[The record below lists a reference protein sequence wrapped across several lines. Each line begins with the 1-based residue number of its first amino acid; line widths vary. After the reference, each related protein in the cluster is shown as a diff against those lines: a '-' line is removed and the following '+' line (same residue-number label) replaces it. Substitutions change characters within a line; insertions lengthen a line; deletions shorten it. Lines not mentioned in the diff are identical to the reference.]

1 MYKYLGNTGIKMY
14 ELLNYFSWF
23 VLFATNLL
31 VIKSKSSF
39 LSNASLRTIER
50 SRLKYQYSFL
60 CNTKFY
66 AVVELVLISLVQYA
80 FTIPLNDIFGDIVN
94 TGTNYFGLLFFS
106 PIMLL
111 FFFYLVKI
119 APFKQLDMITPAY
132 ASSLIII
139 KIACFC
145 AGCCNGF
152 EWEKGLYNAVD
163 DRYEFPVQLVE
174 AALALIIFIFLLWF
188 RKRAKEGTM
197 FPIYLILYS
206 GTRFFSEFLRHE
218 EEVLWIFK
226 TYHLLCIGGVILGI
240 IELILVQKYK
250 ERINAFYKNKSEKR
264 KKKAR
269 IKF

>member
-1 MYKYLGNTGIKMY
+1 MYKYLGNTEILMY
-14 ELLNYFSWF
+14 DILSLFSGLVLL
-23 VLFATNLL
+23 VTNLTTL
-31 VIKSKSSF
+31 KNKSDF
-39 LSNASLRTIER
+39 LSNISIISMNKLQSKPRYRTICNPKFFAFLEIVFI
-50 SRLKYQYSFL
+50 SF
-60 CNTKFY
+60 
-66 AVVELVLISLVQYA
+66 VQYA
-80 FTIPLNDIFGDIVN
+80 FTAILNMNFGKLVK
-94 TGTNYFGLLFFS
+94 TGGNYFATVLFY
-106 PIMLL
+106 PLILMI
-111 FFFYLVKI
+111 FFYVVKI
-119 APFKQLDMITPAY
+119 SPLKQMDMITPSYPIA
-132 ASSLIII
+132 LFFV

-197 FPIYLILYS
+197 FPVYLIVYS

>member
-1 MYKYLGNTGIKMY
+1 MYKYLGNTDIKMY
-14 ELLNYFSWF
+14 DIFNFVSIIALLIMNMS
-23 VLFATNLL
+23 LL
-31 VIKSKSSF
+31 PKKAAF
-39 LSNASLRTIER
+39 LSDASVKAVNY
-50 SRLKYQYSFL
+50 LKTKHNNTFL
-60 CNTKFY
+60 CNPLFI
-66 AVVELVLISLVQYA
+66 AFIEMFFISLVQYGPVGII
-80 FTIPLNDIFGDIVN
+80 TDKFGNIVH
-94 TGTNYFGLLFFS
+94 TGNNYFGVLYFVPFIL
-106 PIMLL
+106 MV
-111 FFFYLVKI
+111 FFYVIKI
-119 APFKQLDMITPAY
+119 PPLKQMDMITPAY
-132 ASSLIII
+132 SVANVFV

-174 AALALIIFIFLLWF
+174 ATLALIIFIFLLWF

-226 TYHLLCIGGVILGI
+226 TYHLLCIAGVILGI
-240 IELILVQKYK
+240 AEFFIAVKFK
-250 ERINAFYKNKSEKR
+250 DRINEFYKP

>member
-1 MYKYLGNTGIKMY
+1 MYKYLGNTEILMY
-14 ELLNYFSWF
+14 DILNLFSGLVLL
-23 VLFATNLL
+23 VTNLTSL
-31 VIKSKSSF
+31 KNKSSF
-39 LSNASLRTIER
+39 LSNISLKTIER
-50 SRLKYQYSFL
+50 IKIKQRYNILSNPKLFAFAEIVFISF
-60 CNTKFY
+60 
-66 AVVELVLISLVQYA
+66 IQYA
-80 FTIPLNDIFGDIVN
+80 FTAILNINFGKLVK
-94 TGTNYFGLLFFS
+94 TGGNYFATV
-106 PIMLL
+106 
-111 FFFYLVKI
+111 FFYPLILMIFFYVVKI
-119 APFKQLDMITPAY
+119 SPLKQMDMITPSYPIA
-132 ASSLIII
+132 LFFV

-152 EWEKGLYNAVD
+152 EWEKGLYNAEEG
-163 DRYEFPVQLVE
+163 RYEFPVQLVE

-226 TYHLLCIGGVILGI
+226 TYHLLCIAGVILGI
-240 IELILVQKYK
+240 AEFFIAVKFK
-250 ERINAFYKNKSEKR
+250 DRINEFYKP